1 MKEIITFQDFS
12 GIDFGT
18 GNFQTDCYTVL
29 HVEYPFGIH
38 LLVCAGRYKPYY
50 VILRKES
57 RSKENIDLLVQNCFS
72 KAEVL
77 SYVRNLNRDIQA
89 GKYRNK
95 KTLRE
100 QAFQIVQER
109 NLTSYM
115 NNTKWYKLLK
125 VINEKLPFR
134 PPYVYKLL
142 SDSPDRDDIQ
152 PFRHL
157 PDSPQCWCGECFH
170 DYRFYEI
177 EYVRITPK
185 YAVNHGGILV
195 ENLEI
200 FDETKELIQELEN
213 AHIPFER
220 ENRDSLIYGYR

>member
-1 MKEIITFQDFS
+1 MKETVTFQDFS
-12 GIDFGT
+12 GIDFGR
-18 GNFQTDCYTVL
+18 GEVQPVLGAVL
-29 HVEYPFGIH
+29 HVEYPAGIC
-38 LLVCAGRYKPYY
+38 LTVRAYKYTPYY
-50 VILRKES
+50 VMLYKEHTS
-57 RSKENIDLLVQNCFS
+57 LLTVYCYSKTKLL
-72 KAEVL
+72 A
-77 SYVRNLNRDIQA
+77 YVRNLNRDIQA

-157 PDSPQCWCGECFH
+157 PRSPHCWCGECFNN
-170 DYRFYEI
+170 YRFYEI

-220 ENRDSLIYGYR
+220 DQQDIIIYGYR